1 MLASESDP
9 PPGGAVDVS
18 IVVPLYNEADN
29 IPTLYRETSDAMEQ
43 LGRSH
48 ELILVDDGSQ
58 DRTPELLAGLAHSDP
73 RVLVVTFRRNFGQ
86 TAAMAAG
93 IDLAQGAVIVPMDGD
108 LQNDPADIATLL
120 RELDRGYDVVS
131 GWRKDRKDP
140 LSRIIPSRLAN
151 VVISWVGG
159 VRLHDYGCTLKA
171 YRRETLD
178 EVRLYGEMHRFI
190 PIFARWQGA
199 RVTEIPVRHR
209 PRKAGRSHYGMER
222 VLKVV
227 LDLIVLK
234 FFSAYIT
241 KPIYV
246 FGGFG
251 MASIGLSLLTFML
264 SVTFKLIPPDN
275 PWDPHWHKDF
285 IATPLPVLSV
295 GLFVV
300 GLQMIFIGL
309 LAEVLMRTYF
319 ESQNKRAYVIKSL
332 RGRGRSPEA
341 AAEPPA

>member
-1 MLASESDP
+1 VPIEL
-9 PPGGAVDVS
+9 S
-18 IVVPLYNEADN
+18 IVVPLYNEAEN
-29 IPTLYRETSDAMEQ
+29 IRVLYGELCEALRK
-43 LGRSH
+43 LGKSY
-48 ELILVDDGSQ
+48 ELILVDDGSTDQ
-58 DRTPELLAGLAHSDP
+58 TPQILAGLADADE

-108 LQNDPADIATLL
+108 LQNDPDDIGSLL
-120 RELDRGYDVVS
+120 RELDNGYDVVS
-131 GWRKDRKDP
+131 GWRKERKDA
-140 LSRIIPSRLAN
+140 LSRVIPSRIAN
-151 VVISWVGG
+151 FIISRVGG
-159 VRLHDYGCTLKA
+159 VPLHDYGCSLKA

-178 EVRLYGEMHRFI
+178 DVHLYGEMHRFI

-199 RVTEIPVRHR
+199 RVTEIPVHHR
-209 PRKAGRSHYGMER
+209 PRRAGQSHYGMER
-222 VLKVV
+222 VLKVI

-251 MASIGLSLLTFML
+251 LLSIGLSLMSFLL
-264 SVTFKLIPPDN
+264 SLFFKLMPVDN
-275 PWDPHWHKDF
+275 PWGPTLHKDF

-332 RGRGRSPEA
+332 KGRGRRGDTGPV
-341 AAEPPA
+341 

>member
-1 MLASESDP
+1 VSVEL
-9 PPGGAVDVS
+9 S

-29 IPTLYRETSDAMEQ
+29 IPVLHREIGEALRK
-43 LGRSH
+43 LGKSY
-48 ELILVDDGSQ
+48 ELIFIDDGST
-58 DRTPELLAGLAHSDP
+58 DKTPELLAQLADADE

-93 IDLAQGAVIVPMDGD
+93 IDLAQAPVIVPMDGD
-108 LQNDPADIATLL
+108 LQNDPEDIGALL
-120 RELDRGYDVVS
+120 LELDRGYDVVS
-131 GWRKDRKDP
+131 GWRKDRKDS
-140 LSRIIPSRLAN
+140 LTRVIPSRFAN
-151 VVISWVGG
+151 FIISRVGG
-159 VRLHDYGCTLKA
+159 VPLHDYGCSLKA

-178 EVRLYGEMHRFI
+178 EVHLYGEMHRFI

-209 PRKAGRSHYGMER
+209 PRRAGVSHYGMER
-222 VLKVV
+222 VLKVI

-241 KPIYV
+241 KPIHV

-251 MASIGLSLLTFML
+251 LFSIGLSLMSFLL
-264 SVTFKLIPPDN
+264 SLFFKLMPVDN
-275 PWDPHWHKDF
+275 RWDPTWHKDF

-332 RGRGRSPEA
+332 KGRGRGAGAGPV
-341 AAEPPA
+341 

>member
-1 MLASESDP
+1 MALDL
-9 PPGGAVDVS
+9 S
-18 IVVPLYNEADN
+18 IVVPLYNEGDN
-29 IPTLYRETSDAMEQ
+29 IEVLYREIGEAMGK
-43 LGRSH
+43 LGKSY
-48 ELILVDDGSQ
+48 ELIFVDDGST
-58 DRTPELLAGLAHSDP
+58 DRTPEILAQLVRSDD
-73 RVLVVTFRRNFGQ
+73 RVVAVTFRRNFGQ

-93 IDLAQGAVIVPMDGD
+93 IDLAEGAVIVPMDGD
-108 LQNDPADIATLL
+108 LQNDPDDIGALL
-120 RELDRGYDVVS
+120 SELDKGFDVVS
-131 GWRKDRKDP
+131 GWRKDRKDA
-140 LSRIIPSRLAN
+140 LSRVIPSRLAN
-151 VVISWVGG
+151 FIISRVGG
-159 VRLHDYGCTLKA
+159 VPLHDYGCSLKA
-171 YRRETLD
+171 YRRETLVD
-178 EVRLYGEMHRFI
+178 VHLYGEMHRFI

-199 RVTEIPVRHR
+199 RVTELPVRHR
-209 PRKAGRSHYGMER
+209 ARRAGQSHYGMER
-222 VLKVV
+222 VAKVI

-251 MASIGLSLLTFML
+251 MLSIVLSLFTFLL
-264 SVTFKLIPPDN
+264 SVVFKLIPRDN
-275 PWDPHWHKDF
+275 PWGPTWHKDF

-332 RGRGRSPEA
+332 EGRGGRKGTGRP
-341 AAEPPA
+341 

>member
-1 MLASESDP
+1 VANP
-9 PPGGAVDVS
+9 PQEGPLELSV
-18 IVVPLYNEADN
+18 IVPLFNEAEN
-29 IPTLYRETSDAMEQ
+29 IPTLYREIGTALEKIA
-43 LGRSH
+43 RSY

-58 DRTPELLAGLAHSDP
+58 DGTPEILANLARNDD

-93 IDLAQGAVIVPMDGD
+93 IDLARGAVIVPMDGD
-108 LQNDPADIATLL
+108 LQNDPDDIGALL

-131 GWRKDRKDP
+131 GWRKDRKDSW
-140 LSRIIPSRLAN
+140 SRVFSSRVANWIISR
-151 VVISWVGG
+151 VGG
-159 VRLHDYGCTLKA
+159 VPLHDYGCSLKA
-171 YRRETLD
+171 YRRAAVAEIQ
-178 EVRLYGEMHRFI
+178 LYGEMHRFI
-190 PIFARWQGA
+190 PILARWQGA

-209 PRKAGRSHYGMER
+209 PRRAGKSHYGFER
-222 VLKVV
+222 VVKVI

-251 MASIGLSLLTFML
+251 LFSIGLSLASFLL
-264 SVTFKLIPPDN
+264 SLVFKLIPRDN
-275 PWDPHWHKDF
+275 PWDPTWHKDF

-300 GLQMIFIGL
+300 GLQMILIGL

-332 RGRGRSPEA
+332 AGRGRRDPGG
-341 AAEPPA
+341 PV

>member
-1 MLASESDP
+1 MTLDL
-9 PPGGAVDVS
+9 S
-18 IVVPLYNEADN
+18 IVVPLYNEGDN
-29 IPTLYRETSDAMEQ
+29 IEVLYREIGEALRK
-43 LGRSH
+43 LGKSY
-48 ELILVDDGSQ
+48 ELIFVDDGST
-58 DRTPELLAGLAHSDP
+58 DRTPAILSELAQRDD
-73 RVLVVTFRRNFGQ
+73 RVVVVTFRRNFGQ

-93 IDLAQGAVIVPMDGD
+93 IDLAEGAVIVPMDGD
-108 LQNDPADIATLL
+108 LQNDPNDIGALL
-120 RELDRGYDVVS
+120 SELDKGFDVVS
-131 GWRKDRKDP
+131 GWRKDRKDA
-140 LSRIIPSRLAN
+140 LSRVIPSRLAN
-151 VVISWVGG
+151 FIISRVGG
-159 VRLHDYGCTLKA
+159 VPLHDYGCSLKA
-171 YRRETLD
+171 YRRETLVD
-178 EVRLYGEMHRFI
+178 VQLYGEMHRFI

-199 RVTEIPVRHR
+199 RVTEIPVSHR
-209 PRKAGRSHYGMER
+209 ARRAGESHYGMER
-222 VLKVV
+222 VAKVI

-251 MASIGLSLLTFML
+251 MFSIMLSLFTFLL
-264 SVTFKLIPPDN
+264 SVVFKLIPKDN
-275 PWDPHWHKDF
+275 PWGPTWHKDF

-332 RGRGRSPEA
+332 ERRRGSPATGRT
-341 AAEPPA
+341 

>member
-1 MLASESDP
+1 VSLDL
-9 PPGGAVDVS
+9 S
-18 IVVPLYNEADN
+18 IVVPLFNEADN
-29 IPTLYRETSDAMEQ
+29 IPILYRELCYA
-43 LGRSH
+43 LGKLGKSY
-48 ELILVDDGSQ
+48 ELILVDDGST
-58 DRTPELLAGLAHSDP
+58 DRTPELLAGLAEGDE

-108 LQNDPADIATLL
+108 LQNDPEDIGALL

-131 GWRKDRKDP
+131 GWRKERKDS
-140 LSRIIPSRLAN
+140 LSRVIPSRLAN
-151 VVISWVGG
+151 FIISRVGG
-159 VRLHDYGCTLKA
+159 VPLHDYGCSLKA

-178 EVRLYGEMHRFI
+178 EVHLYGEMHRFI

-199 RVTEIPVRHR
+199 RVTELPVRHR
-209 PRKAGRSHYGMER
+209 PRRAGQSHYGFER
-222 VLKVV
+222 VLKVI

-251 MASIGLSLLTFML
+251 MLSIGLSLVSFLL
-264 SVTFKLIPPDN
+264 SVVFKLIPRDN
-275 PWDPHWHKDF
+275 PWGPTWHKDF

-332 RGRGRSPEA
+332 KGRGRR
-341 AAEPPA
+341 AETGPA

>member
-1 MLASESDP
+1 MRESLEL
-9 PPGGAVDVS
+9 S
-18 IVVPLYNEADN
+18 IVVPLYNEAGN
-29 IPTLYRETSDAMEQ
+29 IPVLYREISEA
-43 LGRSH
+43 LGKLGKSY

-58 DRTPELLAGLAHSDP
+58 DRTPELLAGLADSDE

-93 IDLAQGAVIVPMDGD
+93 IDLAKGSVIVPMDGD
-108 LQNDPADIATLL
+108 LQNDPDDIGALL

-131 GWRKDRKDP
+131 GWRKERKDSF
-140 LSRIIPSRLAN
+140 SRVMPSRLAN
-151 VVISWVGG
+151 FIISRVGG
-159 VRLHDYGCTLKA
+159 VPLHDYGCSLKA
-171 YRRETLD
+171 YRREMLD
-178 EVRLYGEMHRFI
+178 EVHLYGEMHRFI

-209 PRKAGRSHYGMER
+209 PRRQGLSHYGFER
-222 VLKVV
+222 VLKVI

-251 MASIGLSLLTFML
+251 MASIGLSLVSFLL
-264 SVTFKLIPPDN
+264 SLAFKLIPLDN
-275 PWDPHWHKDF
+275 PWGPTWHKDF

-332 RGRGRSPEA
+332 KGRGR
-341 AAEPPA
+341 AAEPGPS

>member
-1 MLASESDP
+1 MALDL
-9 PPGGAVDVS
+9 S
-18 IVVPLYNEADN
+18 IVVPLYNEGDN
-29 IPTLYRETSDAMEQ
+29 VEVLHGEIRDALAK
-43 LGRSH
+43 LGKSY
-48 ELILVDDGSQ
+48 ELIFVDDGST
-58 DRTPELLAGLAHSDP
+58 DRTPAILKD
-73 RVLVVTFRRNFGQ
+73 LVRRDDHVVAVTFRRNFGQ

-108 LQNDPADIATLL
+108 LQNDPQDIGALL
-120 RELDRGYDVVS
+120 AELDKGFDVVS
-131 GWRKDRKDP
+131 GWRKDRKDA
-140 LSRIIPSRLAN
+140 LTRVIPSRMAN
-151 VVISWVGG
+151 FIISRVGG
-159 VRLHDYGCTLKA
+159 VPLHDYGCSLKA
-171 YRRETLD
+171 YRRETLVD
-178 EVRLYGEMHRFI
+178 VHLYGEMHRFI

-209 PRKAGRSHYGMER
+209 ARRAGTSHYGMER
-222 VLKVV
+222 VLKVI

-251 MASIGLSLLTFML
+251 IFSIVLSLFTFLL
-264 SVTFKLIPPDN
+264 SVVFKLIPRDN
-275 PWDPHWHKDF
+275 PWGPTWHKDF

-332 RGRGRSPEA
+332 ERRGGRA
-341 AAEPPA
+341 DDGPA